1 MSRISVHVFFFL
13 TGHVLITWFEIS
25 RVKLYRNDLKGDKNY
40 VESAGGSSY
49 SKVYESY
56 SKCMKEIQGM

>member
-1 MSRISVHVFFFL
+1 M
-13 TGHVLITWFEIS
+13 LITWFEIS
-25 RVKLYRNDLKGDKNY
+25 RVKLYRNDLKGNKNY
-40 VESAGGSSY
+40 LESAGGSSY